1 MEKRYIS
8 MLRYI
13 MEDEKK
19 KIVRKE
25 KDKRQ

>member
-1 MEKRYIS
+1 MEKRYIW

-25 KDKRQ
+25 KDKRH